1 MAVGGIGPPTH
12 RERIRHFG
20 GGVPIRRIGGGIMA
34 RGQMSTLMADAHGD
48 GKRIFELLS
57 ALQERTTELHIA
69 HLTFAAMVRIR
80 ILEQR
85 VEELKAECA
94 RLEAVTRVGY

>member
-1 MAVGGIGPPTH
+1 
-12 RERIRHFG
+12 
-20 GGVPIRRIGGGIMA
+20 
-34 RGQMSTLMADAHGD
+34 MADAHGD

-57 ALQERTTELHIA
+57 TLQESAAELHVA

>member
-1 MAVGGIGPPTH
+1 MPNG
-12 RERIRHFG
+12 
-20 GGVPIRRIGGGIMA
+20 RIGGGMD
-34 RGQMSTLMADAHGD
+34 RPKMSALMADAHGD
-48 GKRIFELLS
+48 GKRIFEMLS
-57 ALQERTTELHIA
+57 ALNENTTELHVA

-85 VEELKAECA
+85 IEELKGEIA

>member
-1 MAVGGIGPPTH
+1 VAS
-12 RERIRHFG
+12 
-20 GGVPIRRIGGGIMA
+20 
-34 RGQMSTLMADAHGD
+34 GQISTLMADAHGD

-57 ALQERTTELHIA
+57 TLQESATELHVA

-85 VEELKAECA
+85 IEELKAECA

>member
-1 MAVGGIGPPTH
+1 MAS
-12 RERIRHFG
+12 
-20 GGVPIRRIGGGIMA
+20 
-34 RGQMSTLMADAHGD
+34 GQMSTLMADAHGD
-48 GKRIFELLS
+48 GKRIFQLLS
-57 ALQERTTELHIA
+57 ELQERTEQLHVA

-94 RLEAVTRVGY
+94 RLEAVARVGY